1 LFIHFWAASS
11 DQRIV
16 QGLQEQGHVVA
27 FVGDGLNDTL
37 AMAAA
42 DVGVA
47 VGQSYRFLWSLMSC
61 IHFLTNL
68 LNNPACFWTP
78 LMLCLRSG
86 ASATSQ
92 LCFISG
98 KTFFVFIHL
107 NILTDSPCFYPP
119 YLQPRNFQTHFDEH
133 RVGHPVQL
141 SHDPPRRWHV
151 LPKVRNTPASHVI

>member
-1 LFIHFWAASS
+1 LFIYCWAASPV
-11 DQRIV
+11 QHIV

-47 VGQSYRFLWSLMSC
+47 VGQSYRFLWSLMPC

-68 LNNPACFWTP
+68 FNTACFWTP

-86 ASATSQ
+86 A
-92 LCFISG
+92 
-98 KTFFVFIHL
+98 
-107 NILTDSPCFYPP
+107 
-119 YLQPRNFQTHFDEH
+119 
-133 RVGHPVQL
+133 
-141 SHDPPRRWHV
+141 
-151 LPKVRNTPASHVI
+151 